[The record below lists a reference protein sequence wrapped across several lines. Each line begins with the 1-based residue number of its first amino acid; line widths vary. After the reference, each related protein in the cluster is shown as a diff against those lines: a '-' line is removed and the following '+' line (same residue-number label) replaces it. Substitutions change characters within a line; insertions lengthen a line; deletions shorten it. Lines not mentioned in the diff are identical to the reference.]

1 MLDSLSLHNSIEE
14 IVRTSGTDYID
25 AIIHFCS
32 INDLEVETVGAIIS
46 KDLNLVSKIQSEAED
61 LHFLVKESQLP
72 I

>member
-25 AIIHFCS
+25 AIIHFCAV
-32 INDLEVETVGAIIS
+32 NDLEVETIGAIIS
-46 KDLNLVSKIQSEAED
+46 KDLNLVSKIQLEAED
-61 LHFLVKESQLP
+61 LHYLRRESQLP

>member
-46 KDLNLVSKIQSEAED
+46 KDLNLVSKIQSEAEE